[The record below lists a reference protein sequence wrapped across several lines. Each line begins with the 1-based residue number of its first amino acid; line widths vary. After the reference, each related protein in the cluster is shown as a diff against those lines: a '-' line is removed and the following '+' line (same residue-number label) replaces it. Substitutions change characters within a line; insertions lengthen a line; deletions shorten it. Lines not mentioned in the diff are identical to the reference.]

1 MKSSSGDA
9 PDHPKLPILPPFA
22 YFLPFLAGV
31 ALHHIVGADRIPR
44 AWVPPMRLL
53 GCALIAVGAAINI
66 SGWLAFH
73 RAGTPVFPHKPTIAI
88 VKDGPYRFT
97 RNPLYLSLAIAYLG
111 VALLL
116 GYFWPL
122 IFFPVAVFLVDRSI
136 IPREEQYLEG
146 KFGAEYTRYRDS
158 VRRWI

>member
-1 MKSSSGDA
+1 
-9 PDHPKLPILPPFA
+9 
-22 YFLPFLAGV
+22 
-31 ALHHIVGADRIPR
+31 
-44 AWVPPMRLL
+44 
-53 GCALIAVGAAINI
+53 
-66 SGWLAFH
+66 
-73 RAGTPVFPHKPTIAI
+73 
-88 VKDGPYRFT
+88 
-97 RNPLYLSLAIAYLG
+97 LG